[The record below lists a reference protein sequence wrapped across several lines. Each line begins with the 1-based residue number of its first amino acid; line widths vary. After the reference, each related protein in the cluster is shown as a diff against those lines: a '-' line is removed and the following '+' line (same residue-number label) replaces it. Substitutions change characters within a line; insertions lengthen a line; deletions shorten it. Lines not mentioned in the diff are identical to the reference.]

1 TAETLCR
8 TGPPQSTSWAQR
20 WL

>member
-1 TAETLCR
+1 ETLCR

-20 WL
+20 WLGG